1 MVFEPPV
8 TPNVHLK
15 PRLSTDLAGSTPVFA
30 RNVGAT
36 LVTSAEMNDFRQQ
49 QLIFSQI
56 DRPGRTHVYR
66 ADCRAGERLR
76 VQLLTPVLPGG
87 GAVTPAIAVIAQ
99 SLPYDAE
106 EVKLPF
112 SLPAGYS
119 AVVAS
124 PPKTLLAPVSDAL
137 TRVSY
142 YPGPVIDTRTLVG
155 GRCYIAVWS
164 PHNQM
169 GKYALHV
176 GHSWPW
182 SWRYWLGVPRYW
194 WQIRGWFGM
203 SRLAAYVAAGGLL
216 LLTLLVRAL
225 LRRTPATRRASD
237 TVINPMGESLGES
250 VRDFVSD
257 SSTLHR
263 GARVDDDTGASAGEP
278 DIESGPT

>member
-8 TPNVHLK
+8 TPNVHPK
-15 PRLSTDLAGSTPVFA
+15 PRLSADLAGSTPLFA

-36 LVTSAEMNDFRQQ
+36 LVTSAELDDFRQQ
-49 QLIFSQI
+49 KLVFSQI
-56 DRPGRTHVYR
+56 DRPGRPHVYR

-106 EVKLPF
+106 GVKLPF

-119 AVVAS
+119 AVVAP
-124 PPKTLLAPVSDAL
+124 PPKTLLAPVSDVL

-203 SRLAAYVAAGGLL
+203 SRLAAYVAVGGLL
-216 LLTLLVRAL
+216 LLTLLARVL
-225 LRRTPATRRASD
+225 LRRARRPALSRVGG
-237 TVINPMGESLGES
+237 TVIDS
-250 VRDFVSD
+250 VSD
-257 SSTLHR
+257 PVGDSFSPHVGD
-263 GARVDDDTGASAGEP
+263 GAGDGVGDSIAAP
-278 DIESGPT
+278 NIESGPT

>member
-1 MVFEPPV
+1 MVFEPTV
-8 TPNVHLK
+8 TPNVHPK
-15 PRLSTDLAGSTPVFA
+15 PRLSADLAGSTPLFV

-36 LVTSAEMNDFRQQ
+36 LVTSSEMDDFRQQ
-49 QLIFSQI
+49 QLIFNQI
-56 DRPGRTHVYR
+56 DQPGRVHVFR

-99 SLPYDAE
+99 SLPYDTE
-106 EVKLPF
+106 EIKLPF

-119 AVVAS
+119 AVVAP
-124 PPKTLLAPVSDAL
+124 PPKTLLAPVCDVL

-164 PHNQM
+164 LQHKM

-194 WQIRGWFGM
+194 WLIRGWFGM
-203 SRLAAYVAAGGLL
+203 SRWAAYVAAGGLL
-216 LLTLLVRAL
+216 LLTLLACTL
-225 LRRTPATRRASD
+225 LRRVRRPEIELAGEPLIHPVVEPFSHAVDQPAD
-237 TVINPMGESLGES
+237 DS
-250 VRDFVSD
+250 V
-257 SSTLHR
+257 
-263 GARVDDDTGASAGEP
+263 AEP